1 MEKAPSLSKKRN
13 FSGDSDNYEFDR
25 NDDEVRPSLGPD
37 GGEAGAVGS
46 GLSLGPGSSAD
57 QGENQVGDGVLLQ
70 EMRKQ
75 FAALSVKLDSIQK
88 SDSTTSREQQER
100 PPKSQSDLALEERFH
115 YARNIQDLLK
125 LNPNLQYDEE
135 SNVLFCPCSP
145 QSHFQCPDM
154 EDPDSEEEDQA
165 LVQAQA

>member
-1 MEKAPSLSKKRN
+1 
-13 FSGDSDNYEFDR
+13 
-25 NDDEVRPSLGPD
+25 
-37 GGEAGAVGS
+37 
-46 GLSLGPGSSAD
+46 
-57 QGENQVGDGVLLQ
+57 
-70 EMRKQ
+70 MRKQ

-165 LVQAQA
+165 LVQAQARKFRNLKIALKRHLETAGVFIFYNSMTVEAGAWSEIIKTMQIV